1 MEPLMGEIKMFA
13 GNFAPNGWFTCEG
26 QRLPINQYT
35 ALFSI
40 LGTTY
45 GGDGVTY
52 FQLPDLRGSF
62 PTQCSNI
69 GGGHPGG
76 TYQLGQTGGQQTVTL
91 NTTQLPPHT
100 HGISAV
106 TLGNQPQPNGNYPA
120 GLLVDPNTGEGTNNW
135 SNETPNATLNAATI
149 APAGGGQPVD
159 VTPPF
164 LAMQYI
170 IAWSGIYPQRP

>member
-1 MEPLMGEIKMFA
+1 MDPLLGEIKLFA
-13 GNFAPNGWFTCEG
+13 GNFAPKGWYTCEG
-26 QRLPINQYT
+26 QTLSIAQNT

-40 LGTTY
+40 LGTSY
-45 GGDGVTY
+45 GGDGQTT
-52 FQLPDLRGSF
+52 FQLPDLRSSF
-62 PTQCSNI
+62 PTQCTNTS
-69 GGGHPGG
+69 GGRR
-76 TYQLGQTGGQQTVTL
+76 TAYQLGEVGGSQSVTL
-91 NTTQLPPHT
+91 NTTQLPSHT

-120 GLLVDPNTGEGTNNW
+120 GLLVDPITGEGTINW

-159 VTPPF
+159 VTPPY

-170 IAWSGIYPQRP
+170 IAYEGIYPSRP